1 MWYFPATAGVDFR
14 NPYGINLAPL
24 VFHSQQPHVL
34 PEKSLDNRFST
45 AEMWVFKFLL
55 LPTVSFAL
63 YPEEMLDTQW
73 ELWKKAHRK
82 QYNGKTS
89 EEVVQKMTGLRIP
102 SSRSYSNDTLYTP
115 EWEGRVPD
123 SIDYRKK
130 GYVTPVKNQGQC
142 GSCWAFSSAGA
153 LEGQLKRKTG
163 KLLALSPQNLV
174 DCVSEN
180 YGCGGG
186 YMTTAFQYVQQNGGI
201 DSEDA
206 YPYVGQDESCMYNAT
221 AKAAKCRGYREIPV
235 GSEKALKRAVARV
248 GPISVSI
255 DASLPSFQFYSRGV
269 YYDENCDRDNVNH
282 AVLVVGYGTQ
292 KGSKHWIIKNSTVF
306 LCVVLTILE
315 PDVETRLASNSQ
327 RSTCLASTFKV
338 LHFKVWGES
347 WGNKGYVL
355 LARNKNNAC
364 GITNLASFPKM

>member
-1 MWYFPATAGVDFR
+1 MNHLGD
-14 NPYGINLAPL
+14 
-24 VFHSQQPHVL
+24 
-34 PEKSLDNRFST
+34 
-45 AEMWVFKFLL
+45 M
-55 LPTVSFAL
+55 
-63 YPEEMLDTQW
+63 
-73 ELWKKAHRK
+73 
-82 QYNGKTS
+82 TS
-89 EEVVQKMTGLRIP
+89 EEVVQKMTGLRVP
-102 SSRSYSNDTLYTP
+102 PSRSFSNDTLYTP

-153 LEGQLKRKTG
+153 LEGQLKKKTG

-235 GSEKALKRAVARV
+235 GNEKALKRAVARV
-248 GPISVSI
+248 GPVSVSI
-255 DASLPSFQFYSRGV
+255 DASLTSFQFYSRGV

-282 AVLVVGYGTQ
+282 AMLVVGYGTQ
-292 KGSKHWIIKNSTVF
+292 KGHKYWIIKNS
-306 LCVVLTILE
+306 
-315 PDVETRLASNSQ
+315 
-327 RSTCLASTFKV
+327 
-338 LHFKVWGES
+338 WGES

>member
-1 MWYFPATAGVDFR
+1 
-14 NPYGINLAPL
+14 
-24 VFHSQQPHVL
+24 
-34 PEKSLDNRFST
+34 
-45 AEMWVFKFLL
+45 MWVFKFLL
-55 LPTVSFAL
+55 LPMVSFAL
-63 YPEEMLDTQW
+63 SPEEMLDTQW
-73 ELWKKAHRK
+73 ELWKKTHQK
-82 QYNGKTS
+82 QYNSKVDEISRRLIWEKNLKQISAHNLEASLGVHTYELAMNHLGDMTS

-102 SSRSYSNDTLYTP
+102 PSRSYSNDTLYTP

-153 LEGQLKRKTG
+153 LEGQLKKKTG

-174 DCVSEN
+174 DCVTEN

-235 GSEKALKRAVARV
+235 GNEKALKRAVARV

-255 DASLPSFQFYSRGV
+255 DASLASFQFYSRGV

-292 KGSKHWIIKNSTVF
+292 KRTLWMKPSTTSRPMSSSRTMK
-306 LCVVLTILE
+306 LRMKRTG
-315 PDVETRLASNSQ
+315 
-327 RSTCLASTFKV
+327 
-338 LHFKVWGES
+338 H
-347 WGNKGYVL
+347 
-355 LARNKNNAC
+355 
-364 GITNLASFPKM
+364 